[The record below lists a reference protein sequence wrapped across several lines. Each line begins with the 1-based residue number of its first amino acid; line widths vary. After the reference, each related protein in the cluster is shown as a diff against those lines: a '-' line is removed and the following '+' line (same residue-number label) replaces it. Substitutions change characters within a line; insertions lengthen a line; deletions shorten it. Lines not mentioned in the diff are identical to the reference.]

1 MMTLSLATIF
11 GAGLLTFLTPCVL
24 PLVPIYLA
32 SLAGGDFKAIGK
44 VSRTQLVTR
53 ALLFSVGFVAVFTV
67 MGIGASGI
75 GRALVSHKTAVQ
87 TLGGVLI
94 LLFGLKFLGFV
105 QVPWLDRVLRAD
117 DSQRGKRVTAVG
129 ALIMGVLFAAA
140 WSPCVGPILGSVL
153 TYTASATT
161 SPAVG
166 AAYLATYG
174 LGVALPLLITA
185 AFAEAGL
192 GILQRL
198 RRGLPVF
205 ERALGVLLV
214 AVSVTMLFGGSLLPD
229 LGTPAFANPQP
240 VMAAAASTSAA
251 PTMVEL
257 YSKDCPICQSMKPI
271 VAAVTDHCEGKGVHF
286 EAHDVSRTENRHF
299 IDTYRLVGV
308 PTFVFLGADGTEV
321 ARLVGRQSQDDLFQ
335 ALAAVRG
342 ESCPG
347 VGALPAGET
356 SPVSLENTGSSISP
370 EVESCQ
376 YTNSNVVSAN
386 SGSTS
391 SASLPSATSPL
402 PARAAAR
409 RESACSLA
417 SP

>member
-1 MMTLSLATIF
+1 MTLSVATIF

-32 SLAGGDFKAIGK
+32 SLAGGDLKAIGT
-44 VSRTQLVTR
+44 VSRAQLVTR
-53 ALLFSVGFVAVFTV
+53 ALLFSVGFVAVFTI
-67 MGIGASGI
+67 MGVGASGI
-75 GRALVSHKTAVQ
+75 GRALVSHRTAVQ
-87 TLGGVLI
+87 TLGGILI
-94 LLFGLKFLGFV
+94 LVFGLKILGVV
-105 QVPWLDRVLRAD
+105 QVPWLDRVLRARD
-117 DSQRGKRVTAVG
+117 AQRGRRVTAFG
-129 ALIMGVLFAAA
+129 ALLMGVLFAAA

-161 SPAVG
+161 SPVVG

-174 LGVALPLLITA
+174 FGVALPLLITA
-185 AFAEAGL
+185 VFAEAGL
-192 GILQRL
+192 GILKRL

-205 ERALGVLLV
+205 ERALGVLLIAV
-214 AVSVTMLFGGSLLPD
+214 AVTMLFGGSLLPD
-229 LGTPAFANPQP
+229 LGRPVLANPQP
-240 VMAAAASTSAA
+240 ALAAVASTPAA

-271 VAAVTDHCEGKGVHF
+271 VATVAGHCEGKGVHF
-286 EAHDVSRTENRHF
+286 EAMDVSLAENRHL
-299 IDTYRLVGV
+299 IDAYRLVGV

-321 ARLVGRQSQDDLFQ
+321 ARLVGRQAQDDLFQ

-356 SPVSLENTGSSISP
+356 SPISHVTTDSFLRP
-370 EVESCQ
+370 EAESCQ
-376 YTNSNVVSAN
+376 SMNSSAAIA
-386 SGSTS
+386 GSDLSS
-391 SASLPSATSPL
+391 SASSPSTTSQPI
-402 PARAAAR
+402 ARAAAR
-409 RESACSLA
+409 RASACSLA